1 MENFKSW
8 ILTLPVLPGDS
19 LTVIG
24 LLFLLHKAEIF
35 EPLLLRRGGV
45 DQGASLLVRLAP
57 SAADHAVDPTVQDV
71 EALLGNPGRT

>member
-8 ILTLPVLPGDS
+8 ILALPVLPSDS

-45 DQGASLLVRLAP
+45 DQGAGLLVRLAP

-71 EALLGNPGRT
+71 EALLGKPGGT